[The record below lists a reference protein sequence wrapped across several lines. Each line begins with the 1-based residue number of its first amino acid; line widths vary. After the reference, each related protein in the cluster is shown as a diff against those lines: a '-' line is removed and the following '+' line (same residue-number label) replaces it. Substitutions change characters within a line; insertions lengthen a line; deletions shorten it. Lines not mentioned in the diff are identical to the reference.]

1 MKKGLIIF
9 ALISLM
15 SCGMKD
21 DTKKGNRLIVADNKY
36 YIYYDDEVIELNKG
50 TYITKES
57 KIDDY
62 FFDIKFVGK
71 QLKDERKLLLD
82 LAKYFPHGIS
92 EIQKGQAPN
101 NSIMLPT
108 YNLGDKKII
117 DSVKLANILDGESLI
132 NSEASELE
140 AKEETQVQDISLE
153 GKKIEILNAN
163 GIKGYAKTLGESLKS
178 TLKIEYNAEN
188 YNSPSNFSYIINH
201 KLNDKELELLINSL
215 DVKYIKVLKD
225 DNIKPDADVVLITGN
240 DQKVDFPI
248 TLKTD
253 KDNSELKTLL
263 SSYKVNVKKERD
275 ITSGVVIKYNSEDEW
290 IAKKIASIVGEVKLE
305 KDDTIKNS
313 LVIISS
319 R

>member
-1 MKKGLIIF
+1 MKKGIIIF

-15 SCGMKD
+15 SCGMKN
-21 DTKKGNRLIVADNKY
+21 DTKQGNRLIVTDNKY

-62 FFDIKFVGK
+62 FFDIKFIGK

-92 EIQKGQAPN
+92 GIQKGQAPTN
-101 NSIMLPT
+101 AITLPT
-108 YNLGDKKII
+108 YNIGDKKII
-117 DSVKLANILDGESLI
+117 DSVKLANILDGESLV
-132 NSEASELE
+132 NSESSELE
-140 AKEETQVQDISLE
+140 AKESQTEDVSLE

-163 GIKGYAKTLGESLKS
+163 GIAGFAKKLGENLKN
-178 TLKIEYNAEN
+178 TLKVEYNAEN
-188 YNSPSNFSYIINH
+188 YNSSSNFTYVINH
-201 KLNDKELELLINSL
+201 KLSDKELELLINSL
-215 DVKYIKVLKD
+215 DIKYIKVLNDEK
-225 DNIKPDADVVLITGN
+225 IKPDADVVLITGN

-248 TLKTD
+248 TIKTD
-253 KDNSELKTLL
+253 KSESELKNLL
-263 SSYKVNVKKERD
+263 STYKTIVKKE
-275 ITSGVVIKYNSEDEW
+275 TNVTNGVVIKYNLEDEL
-290 IAKKIASIVGEVKLE
+290 IAKRIASIIGDAKLE